1 MYTNA
6 RTPLSMHDVS
16 RLAPA
21 SIHVC
26 ERHAD
31 NPAIASHVSKIVP
44 AANEVLTALLGLEQL
59 KMDQVKLV
67 QASKQQTA
75 ELNDRMVYWL
85 GPVARDLEGF
95 DTGAF
100 ARDAKR
106 PFDVLQKG
114 TVLKQIVEQQGVDL
128 PYRELLLTELTARL
142 DGTREADE
150 SAQAARVTV
159 QAKQAEIRE
168 RSAQFHKELV
178 SFRRT
183 VRGALGPRH
192 YDYQRLR
199 VTGRADAEPPD
210 EESEADST
218 PSDGAPGSSSTS

>member
-1 MYTNA
+1 
-6 RTPLSMHDVS
+6 MHDVS

-21 SIHVC
+21 SITVC

-31 NPAIASHVSKIVP
+31 NPAIASHVSKVVP
-44 AANEVLTALLGLEQL
+44 AANRVLSALPGLEQL

-95 DTGAF
+95 DIGAF
-100 ARDAKR
+100 TRDAKR

-128 PYRELLLTELTARL
+128 PYRELLLTELTARI
-142 DGTREADE
+142 DSTREADQA
-150 SAQAARVTV
+150 AQAARVAV
-159 QAKQAEIRE
+159 QQKQAEIRQ
-168 RSAQFHKELV
+168 RSAEFHKELV

-183 VRGALGPRH
+183 VRGALGSNH

-199 VTGRADAEPPD
+199 VTGRDDDAEPPD
-210 EESEADST
+210 EASDADST
-218 PSDGAPGSSSTS
+218 PSDGAPPSSTS